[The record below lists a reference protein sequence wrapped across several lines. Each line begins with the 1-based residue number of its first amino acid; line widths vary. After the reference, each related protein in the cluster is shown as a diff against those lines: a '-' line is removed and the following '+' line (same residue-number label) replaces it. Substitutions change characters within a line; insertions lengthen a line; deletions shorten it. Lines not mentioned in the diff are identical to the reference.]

1 MSEAGPLWTSDA
13 IAAATRGTASAA
25 FVAEGVAFDSREV
38 GPGDLFVALKGAEAD
53 GHDYVGR
60 AFAAG
65 AAGAV
70 VSRAVDGPHILVDDT
85 TDALVALARRA
96 RERTAARIVGV
107 TGSVGKTGVK
117 EALFHALDRQ
127 SFGAAHRSVKSYNNH
142 VGVPLS
148 LARMPAASRYGV
160 FEMGMNHSGELAVLT
175 RLVRPHV
182 ALVTAIAPA
191 HIGHFD
197 GEEAIADAKAEI
209 FEGLGAGGTA
219 IVPADSPHCARLYNK
234 AVRHAERVVTFGFS
248 EKADVRVLDHVP
260 ASDGGT
266 MVNAALVNGR
276 VSFHIA
282 HPGLHWVSNALA
294 VMAAVEALGGDC
306 GQAGLALAELPGM
319 PGRGARVRVTVDGHG
334 ILIIDESYN
343 ANPASMA
350 ATLAQLGEERGGR
363 RIAVL
368 GAMKELG
375 AQSDALHAGL
385 AAPVAAAGLDRL
397 ILVGQETAPLADAV
411 RDIVSVQR
419 VDDAAG
425 ASEALREDLREG
437 DIILVKG
444 SNSLGLS
451 RLVAAM
457 TEGEG

>member
-1 MSEAGPLWTSDA
+1 MSAAEPLWTAEA
-13 IAAATRGTASAA
+13 IAAATRGTASGD
-25 FVAEGVAFDSREV
+25 FTVGGVAFDSREV
-38 GPGDLFVALKGAEAD
+38 GPGDLFVALKGTEAD
-53 GHDYVGR
+53 GHDYVER

-70 VSRAVDGPHILVDDT
+70 VSRPVDGAHVLVDDT

-127 SFGAAHRSVKSYNNH
+127 SFGGAHRSVKSYNNH

-160 FEMGMNHSGELAVLT
+160 FEMGMNHPGELSVLT

-197 GEEAIADAKAEI
+197 NEEQIADAKGEI
-209 FEGLGAGGTA
+209 FEGLTPGGVA
-219 IVPADSPHCARLYNK
+219 IVPADSRHCARLYNK
-234 AVRHAERVVTFGFS
+234 ALRHADRVVTFGFS
-248 EKADVRVLDHVP
+248 DKADVRVLDHVP
-260 ASDGGT
+260 ATGGGT
-266 MVNAALVNGR
+266 LVNAALPGGR

-282 HPGLHWVSNALA
+282 HPGNHWISNALA
-294 VMAAVEALGGDC
+294 VIAAVDAVGGDC
-306 GQAGLALAELPGM
+306 AQAGLALAELPGM
-319 PGRGARVRVTVDGHG
+319 PGRGARVRASVKGQHV
-334 ILIIDESYN
+334 LIIDESYN

-350 ATLAQLGEERGGR
+350 ATLAQLGEESGGR

-385 AAPVAAAGLDRL
+385 AAPVEQAGLDRL

-411 RDIVSVQR
+411 RGIVPVER
-419 VDDAAG
+419 VEDAAS
-425 ASEALREDLREG
+425 ASEKLRQDLREG

-451 RLVAAM
+451 RLVSAM
-457 TEGEG
+457 AEGEG